1 MSPSKKKSASSA
13 KKAAPAPVKKPA
25 AKPAAKATAKKAA
38 APRKPEP
45 GPYPGETP
53 AERIIAAD
61 FNDVKGIRSDV
72 WSDCVGAGRIGEGLR
87 ESWRKQLAKCKK
99 ELGFRYLR
107 AHGLFHD
114 EMRVYNEDAKGNPVY
129 NFMYVDDV
137 FDFLLSIGVKPFV
150 ELSFMPEKLASGKTT
165 IFWWKANV
173 TPPKD
178 HKRWADLVKATVQH
192 WTERY
197 GEDEVKTWRFEVW
210 NEPDLD
216 VFWDPGKKT
225 TMLDAYLE
233 LYRHTARAVCL

>member
-1 MSPSKKKSASSA
+1 MSSNKKSSS
-13 KKAAPAPVKKPA
+13 PA
-25 AKPAAKATAKKAA
+25 AKRPAKNVKS
-38 APRKPEP
+38 KPEI
-45 GPYPGETP
+45 YPGETAP
-53 AERIIAAD
+53 ERVIEAD
-61 FNDVKGIRSDV
+61 FNDVKGERSDV
-72 WSDCVGAGRIGEGLR
+72 WRDCVGAGRIGEGLR

-114 EMRVYNEDAKGNPVY
+114 EMRVYDEDKAGNPVY

-173 TPPKD
+173 TPPKK
-178 HKRWADLVKATVQH
+178 HERWADLIRATVQH

-197 GEDEVKTWRFEVW
+197 SEDEVKTWRFEVW

-233 LYRHTARAVCL
+233 LYKYTSRAVKSVNGA